1 MGIRYEFY
9 NTYNTCNI
17 NLVCDKKMLRIC
29 TNCKIEKPI
38 TEFAKNKKKLFGFE
52 TVCKKCRN
60 FLYHDS
66 NNKNRNSET
75 GFLNNKISDI
85 FTPSNIRK
93 RGLTPECTKDE
104 IRKHFYE
111 YVEKH
116 GRNCFYC
123 KEPWT
128 YIVND
133 YIPNSNKKGGGK
145 GISRKNKIKNFSIDR
160 LDSSITYIINNIIF
174 CCWACNLSKKD
185 ISIKLI
191 KRLHEIIIERN
202 L

>member
-1 MGIRYEFY
+1 M
-9 NTYNTCNI
+9 
-17 NLVCDKKMLRIC
+17 KIC
-29 TNCKIEKPI
+29 IYCKIEKPF
-38 TEFAKNKKKLFGFE
+38 TEFAKCKTKKFGFE
-52 TVCKKCRN
+52 NVCKKCRN
-60 FLYHDS
+60 SLYHES
-66 NNKNRNSET
+66 NNKNRRSEN

-93 RGLTPECTKDE
+93 RGFVPGCTKDE

-128 YIVND
+128 YVVND
-133 YIPNSNKKGGGK
+133 YIPNSSDKNNGGRGL
-145 GISRKNKIKNFSIDR
+145 SRKNKIKNFSIDR
-160 LDSSITYIINNIIF
+160 LDSSITYLISNIIF
-174 CCWACNLSKKD
+174 CCIECNLSKKD
-185 ISIKLI
+185 VSIKII
-191 KRLHEIIIERN
+191 KRLHEIITERN